1 MAIKSHRSGEK
12 VPDDEGGAVSSDGN
26 VIGTYIHGIFDN
38 DGFRHAFLNCIRR
51 KKGLPLLSIDE
62 NKSDR
67 RSAIDWDREYNKL
80 ADLVRSNIDMSKVYG
95 IINKK
100 T

>member
-38 DGFRHAFLNCIRR
+38 GGFRHAFLNCIRR